1 MDTDLKYYILK
12 QIILIAQKWQD
23 KADKVVEEQL
33 GLTVRQWML
42 LTILEDEFQDH
53 LPTLSEAAERYG
65 TSRQNTKRLTIEL
78 QNKGFLII
86 ATDPV
91 DQRILRIALTGKHRE
106 FFKDNKHNK
115 LYEQLTFEYFENM
128 NEIEVRN
135 LENGIGKIYE
145 KINY

>member
-1 MDTDLKYYILK
+1 MHSEHKYYILK

-33 GLTVRQWML
+33 GLTIRQWML

-65 TSRQNTKRLTIEL
+65 TSRQNTKRLIIEL
-78 QNKGFLII
+78 QKKGFLII

-91 DQRILRIALTGKHRE
+91 DQRILRIALTGKHRD
-106 FFKDNKHNK
+106 FFRQNKHNI
-115 LYEQLTFEYFENM
+115 LFDQLTSKYFENM
-128 NEIEVRN
+128 SETEVKN
-135 LENGIGKIYE
+135 LENGISKIYK